1 MVQYICILLNKEGD
15 KSVVAKT
22 REKVQLIGDDR
33 VNSFMFKMVLMINAI
48 MFMGYVQDCM
58 SGAITVPYTI
68 VVNGAIVATSILDI
82 IIIKIKSSAFKVVSA
97 VGYLVVYF
105 LEVFGAKSD
114 LTFVMIFPIIII
126 YVLYYDIKLIN
137 VMSLAVGLMNIADVI
152 YMFAVLHSTHS
163 GAPMTVTHALLQA
176 ANVIIFN
183 VSLGKVTAISNENN
197 REKLGKIQGITD
209 HLAGSILDINDRLT
223 TINEA
228 SSTMKLAMGEVN
240 SGVSDTALAVQD
252 QLLQTEEIQQ
262 KIEEVQ
268 SGARLISDNVSETM
282 SAVVAGHEGVEKLV
296 KNSDTSVAI
305 SSDVVEKLAT
315 LQKNM
320 SEMNEITGLIDSIA
334 FQTNIM
340 ALNAN
345 VEAARAGE
353 AGRGFAVVASEISN
367 MSDKTKTATADISE
381 LIANVSASLNELV
394 VSINQMTDVIEKEK
408 TQTEYTKVAFNNINN
423 NTLSVQNH
431 IEGLLQNISLL
442 NDANRHIVS
451 SVETISAASEEV
463 MALTNQALEIETNNA
478 DSISKV
484 ARTVAELTDIS

>member
-1 MVQYICILLNKEGD
+1 
-15 KSVVAKT
+15 
-22 REKVQLIGDDR
+22 
-33 VNSFMFKMVLMINAI
+33 
-48 MFMGYVQDCM
+48 M

-114 LTFVMIFPIIII
+114 LTFVMSFPIIII

-252 QLLQTEEIQQ
+252 QLQTEEIQQ